1 MKINKNGKDKEKQS
15 AEPVAEQ
22 QQELQPVGEEQV
34 ALQSDKMRNKP
45 IGKLLLEMSLPA
57 IFSMLVQSLY
67 NIVDSL
73 FLTNIT
79 YVEEGYKGLNIG
91 KDSFNAVSIVMPM
104 TMFVTAVAIGIGVGA
119 NAYIARKLGEGNR
132 ESANKGAKTAIV
144 MALFA
149 WAIMAVMAFTLS
161 RPFVQAFVNDGNA
174 TDVNYVVEKGTMYLT
189 IYMAAS
195 GGVTLDI
202 VSARILQ
209 ATGNMKVPMISQ
221 LIGAVTNIVLDAL
234 FIMVFKMGVFGAI
247 LATVIGQ
254 WFAAS
259 FDLAFFI
266 FKKQDVSISLK
277 GFRFNAHYFARIAKI
292 GLPALVM
299 NAMSSVVTIILN
311 VMLRSYTNGITVLSA
326 YFKVQSFIFMPVFGL
341 MQGTMPILSYNY
353 GANLRKRFNS
363 TFKLSLSIALG
374 VMTLGTLLF
383 QLCPELLMSIFESKT
398 VSQGQTWEQ
407 LQQEKYAF
415 GARRRLRF
423 PLYQHFLHT
432 GCIQHFADK
441 YVAKHQLPRF
451 QFAFEPFSSTHFP
464 YPFGNTSQ
472 HVVGTGRYLVLLP
485 VCRNFVNFGVY
496 CFCDKRLQKAVCLQ
510 GTAVQ
515 PTFVGVG

>member
-1 MKINKNGKDKEKQS
+1 
-15 AEPVAEQ
+15 
-22 QQELQPVGEEQV
+22 
-34 ALQSDKMRNKP
+34 
-45 IGKLLLEMSLPA
+45 
-57 IFSMLVQSLY
+57 MLVQSLY

-259 FDLAFFI
+259 FNLAFFI
-266 FKKQDVSISLK
+266 FKKQDVSISQRLPLQCALL
-277 GFRFNAHYFARIAKI
+277 RTYSQNRIARPCYERHEFRCYHYSQRYVAFLHKRNHRFVCVLQ
-292 GLPALVM
+292 GAVLYLHARVRTHAGN
-299 NAMSSVVTIILN
+299 NAYS
-311 VMLRSYTNGITVLSA
+311 
-326 YFKVQSFIFMPVFGL
+326 
-341 MQGTMPILSYNY
+341 
-353 GANLRKRFNS
+353 
-363 TFKLSLSIALG
+363 
-374 VMTLGTLLF
+374 
-383 QLCPELLMSIFESKT
+383 
-398 VSQGQTWEQ
+398 Q
-407 LQQEKYAF
+407 LQLRRKLAKEVQFNIQTFAVHCIGRNDAGDVAF
-415 GARRRLRF
+415 PIVSR
-423 PLYQHFLHT
+423 
-432 GCIQHFADK
+432 IAD
-441 YVAKHQLPRF
+441 V
-451 QFAFEPFSSTHFP
+451 
-464 YPFGNTSQ
+464 
-472 HVVGTGRYLVLLP
+472 
-485 VCRNFVNFGVY
+485 
-496 CFCDKRLQKAVCLQ
+496 DI
-510 GTAVQ
+510 
-515 PTFVGVG
+515 